1 MGKPELRFPE
11 FTEEWEE
18 VILNDVLKRVSK
30 PVDVEK
36 ETLYRQI
43 GIRSHGKGL
52 FYKEDVTGKELGN
65 KRVFWIEPDCLVLN
79 IVFAWERAVAR
90 TTKNEVGM
98 IASHRFPMYKTAD
111 DRLDLDYAV
120 QYLTTKRGSN
130 ILILA
135 SPGGAGRNKTL
146 GQEAFLKSIMLL
158 PNIKEQKRI
167 VELLKA
173 INDVIAV
180 EQKQV
185 LLWEEKKKCVMQ
197 RIFSQEIRYKADN
210 GSDFPEWE
218 EKKLCD
224 VGTFYGGLSGKTK
237 EDFGKGN
244 RKYIT
249 YMNVCRNT
257 FVKQDL
263 LESVDVKDG
272 EKQHTVKYGDI
283 LFTQSSETVEEVGM
297 SSVYLFYDEPCLNSF
312 CMGFHLNNLIC
323 INPIYMGYLMRSQY
337 VRRAIMK
344 EGQGI
349 SRINLA
355 ASRILNIKLAI
366 PCYDEQTKIANC
378 LASIDEVITVKQN
391 KVKIWETIYN
401 GLLQQMF
408 I

>member
-18 VILNDVLKRVSK
+18 VILNDVMKRVSK

-52 FYKEDVTGKELGN
+52 FYKENVTGKELGN

-90 TTKNEVGM
+90 TTKDEVGM

-146 GQEAFLKSIMLL
+146 GQEAFLKSRMLL
-158 PNIKEQKRI
+158 PNIAEQKRI

-173 INDVIAV
+173 VNDVIAV

-185 LLWEEKKKCVMQ
+185 SLWEEKKKCAMQ
-197 RIFSQEIRYKADN
+197 KIFSQEIRFKADD
-210 GSDFPEWE
+210 GSDYPEWE
-218 EKKLCD
+218 EESLNNIAD
-224 VGTFYGGLSGKTK
+224 IYDGTHQTPQYVESGIKFVSVENIRDLYGT
-237 EDFGKGN
+237 E
-244 RKYIT
+244 KYIT
-249 YMNVCRNT
+249 
-257 FVKQDL
+257 
-263 LESVDVKDG
+263 KDSYDK
-272 EKQHTVKYGDI
+272 EFKIRPNRGDI
-283 LFTQSSETVEEVGM
+283 LMTRIGDIGTPAYISSDEELAYYVSLALIKCKKISGE
-297 SSVYLFYDEPCLNSF
+297 YLFHYIESRNFKNELWKRTLHTAYPEKINKGDIGVCKVMYPCIEEQKKIARCLFSLDNV
-312 CMGFHLNNLIC
+312 I
-323 INPIYMGYLMRSQY
+323 
-337 VRRAIMK
+337 
-344 EGQGI
+344 
-349 SRINLA
+349 
-355 ASRILNIKLAI
+355 NIKRKKVEVWVI
-366 PCYDEQTKIANC
+366 I
-378 LASIDEVITVKQN
+378 ID
-391 KVKIWETIYN
+391 

>member
-111 DRLDLDYAV
+111 NKLDLDYAV

-146 GQEAFLKSIMLL
+146 GQDAFLKSRMLL
-158 PNIKEQKRI
+158 PNIAEQKRI

-180 EQKQV
+180 AQKQV
-185 LLWEEKKKCVMQ
+185 SLWEEKKKCAMQ
-197 RIFSQEIRYKADN
+197 RIFSQEIRFKADD
-210 GSDFPEWE
+210 GSDYPEWE
-218 EKKLCD
+218 KK
-224 VGTFYGGLSGKTK
+224 K
-237 EDFGKGN
+237 
-244 RKYIT
+244 I
-249 YMNVCRNT
+249 
-257 FVKQDL
+257 
-263 LESVDVKDG
+263 
-272 EKQHTVKYGDI
+272 GDI
-283 LFTQSSETVEEVGM
+283 LTICHGRDYKDCENEDGKYPVLGTGGIIAMADNYLCDWECVLIGRKGTIDKPQYMNTPFWCVDTLFYSKPYENELPKYQY
-297 SSVYLFYDEPCLNSF
+297 YLFQNINWKKYNEASGVPSLSASTIERIEIKSPCKEEQEKIA
-312 CMGFHLNNLIC
+312 IC
-323 INPIYMGYLMRSQY
+323 LSALDD
-337 VRRAIMK
+337 AI
-344 EGQGI
+344 
-349 SRINLA
+349 
-355 ASRILNIKLAI
+355 NIKR
-366 PCYDEQTKIANC
+366 KKV
-378 LASIDEVITVKQN
+378 EV
-391 KVKIWETIYN
+391 WENIRE

>member
-1 MGKPELRFPE
+1 MGKPKLRFPE

-18 VILNDVLKRVSK
+18 VILSDVLKRVSK

-36 ETLYRQI
+36 ETSYRQI

-120 QYLTTKRGSN
+120 QYLTTKKGSN

-146 GQEAFLKSIMLL
+146 GQDAFLKSRMLL
-158 PNIKEQKRI
+158 PKIAEQKKI
-167 VELLKA
+167 IELLKA
-173 INDVIAV
+173 VNHVITV

-185 LLWEEKKKCVMQ
+185 LLWEEKKKGVMQ
-197 RIFSQEIRYKADN
+197 KIFSQEIRFKADD
-210 GSDFPEWE
+210 GTDYPDWK

-244 RKYIT
+244 KKYIT
-249 YMNVCRNT
+249 YINVYKNT
-257 FVKQDL
+257 FANQDL
-263 LESVDVKDG
+263 LENVDVKEG

-297 SSVYLFYDEPCLNSF
+297 SSVYLFNDEPFLNSF
-312 CMGFHLNNLIC
+312 CMGFHLNNLTYT
-323 INPIYMGYLMRSQY
+323 NPIYMGYLMRSQS
-337 VRRAIMK
+337 VRREIMR

-355 ASRILNIKLAI
+355 ASRILNIDLAI
-366 PCYDEQTKIANC
+366 PCKEEQEKIAKC
-378 LASIDEVITVKQN
+378 LLNIDDVIYIKRQ
-391 KVKIWETIYN
+391 KVEAWKNIKE

>member
-36 ETLYRQI
+36 ETSYRQI

-98 IASHRFPMYKTAD
+98 IASHRFPMYKTVD
-111 DRLDLDYAV
+111 DKLDLDYAV

-146 GQEAFLKSIMLL
+146 GQEAFLKSRMLL
-158 PNIKEQKRI
+158 PNIAEQRKI

-173 INDVIAV
+173 VNDVIAV

-185 LLWEEKKKCVMQ
+185 SLWEEKKKCVMQ
-197 RIFSQEIRYKADN
+197 KIFSQEIRFKADD
-210 GSDFPEWE
+210 GSDYPEWDYKVIRDCLKYE
-218 EKKLCD
+218 QP
-224 VGTFYGGLSGKTK
+224 T
-237 EDFGKGN
+237 
-244 RKYIT
+244 KYI
-249 YMNVCRNT
+249 V
-257 FVKQDL
+257 
-263 LESVDVKDG
+263 
-272 EKQHTVKYGDI
+272 
-283 LFTQSSETVEEVGM
+283 SSEDYNENFEIPVLTANKGFILGYTNEEDGIYDKGDAIIYDDFTMDTKYVTFKFKVK
-297 SSVYLFYDEPCLNSF
+297 SSAMKILTAKDETNLYYVFSYLQSLNLHQPEHARSYISKIEP
-312 CMGFHLNNLIC
+312 MDI
-323 INPIYMGYLMRSQY
+323 P
-337 VRRAIMK
+337 
-344 EGQGI
+344 
-349 SRINLA
+349 
-355 ASRILNIKLAI
+355 I
-366 PCYDEQTKIANC
+366 PCVDEQFKITEC
-378 LASIDEVITVKQN
+378 LSAIDNVISIKRQKTDV
-391 KVKIWETIYN
+391 WENIRN

>member
-18 VILNDVLKRVSK
+18 VILNDVMKRVSK

-52 FYKEDVTGKELGN
+52 FYKENVTGKELGN

-90 TTKNEVGM
+90 TTKDEVGM

-146 GQEAFLKSIMLL
+146 GQEAFLKSRMLL
-158 PNIKEQKRI
+158 PNIAEQKRI

-173 INDVIAV
+173 VNDVIAV

-185 LLWEEKKKCVMQ
+185 SLWEEKKKCAMQ
-197 RIFSQEIRYKADN
+197 KIFSQEIRFKADD
-210 GSDFPEWE
+210 GSDYPEWE
-218 EKKLCD
+218 EESLNNIAD
-224 VGTFYGGLSGKTK
+224 IYDGTHQTPQYVESGIKFVSVENIRDLYGT
-237 EDFGKGN
+237 E
-244 RKYIT
+244 KYIT
-249 YMNVCRNT
+249 
-257 FVKQDL
+257 
-263 LESVDVKDG
+263 KDSYDK
-272 EKQHTVKYGDI
+272 EFKIRPNRGDI
-283 LFTQSSETVEEVGM
+283 LMTRIGDIGTPAYISSDEELAYYVSLALIKCKKISGE
-297 SSVYLFYDEPCLNSF
+297 YLFHYIESRNFKNELWKRTLHTAYPEK
-312 CMGFHLNNLIC
+312 
-323 INPIYMGYLMRSQY
+323 INKGDIG
-337 VRRAIMK
+337 V
-344 EGQGI
+344 
-349 SRINLA
+349 
-355 ASRILNIKLAI
+355 
-366 PCYDEQTKIANC
+366 C
-378 LASIDEVITVKQN
+378 
-391 KVKIWETIYN
+391 KVDRKSVV
-401 GLLQQMF
+401 
-408 I
+408 

>member
-18 VILNDVLKRVSK
+18 VILNDVMKRVSK

-52 FYKEDVTGKELGN
+52 FYKENVTGKELGN

-90 TTKNEVGM
+90 TTKDEVGM

-146 GQEAFLKSIMLL
+146 GQEAFLKSRMLL
-158 PNIKEQKRI
+158 PNIAEQKRI

-173 INDVIAV
+173 VNDVIAV

-185 LLWEEKKKCVMQ
+185 SLWEEKKKCAMQ
-197 RIFSQEIRYKADN
+197 KIFSQEIRFKADD
-210 GSDFPEWE
+210 GSDVAPAVSWMRCCMAMNKHFAEGGSFDDSDKGTSVFSGKLGTKQDRENFLTGIMKSSVEDEITKTLKSVADGFDPNIDSGSWIQPDHVLNINLDRAMMQSQQYDLDIKNGNAF
-218 EKKLCD
+218 KKLISD
-224 VGTFYGGLSGKTK
+224 KLKEMGFEVNKVGKRKSADGVSFWFDLSSGNDSQSNSGGG
-237 EDFGKGN
+237 GN
-244 RKYIT
+244 RK
-249 YMNVCRNT
+249 
-257 FVKQDL
+257 
-263 LESVDVKDG
+263 
-272 EKQHTVKYGDI
+272 
-283 LFTQSSETVEEVGM
+283 
-297 SSVYLFYDEPCLNSF
+297 
-312 CMGFHLNNLIC
+312 
-323 INPIYMGYLMRSQY
+323 
-337 VRRAIMK
+337 A
-344 EGQGI
+344 
-349 SRINLA
+349 
-355 ASRILNIKLAI
+355 
-366 PCYDEQTKIANC
+366 
-378 LASIDEVITVKQN
+378 
-391 KVKIWETIYN
+391 
-401 GLLQQMF
+401 
-408 I
+408 